1 MITRLTAMA
10 AGVFLLLPITGFAA
24 YVIHLK
30 DRTHA

>member
-1 MITRLTAMA
+1 MKTPLTAMTA
-10 AGVFLLLPITGFAA
+10 AVIFLLPITGFAA